1 MMKALKLISLFWS
14 TALAAE
20 IEYRSNFFMSL
31 LSTAGGL
38 AGTLFSMSLF
48 YRTGGNL
55 GGWTWQQ
62 ALLVTGF
69 FTLQAGLSRTLL
81 NPNLSR
87 IVEHVRTG
95 TLDFVLLKPI
105 DSQFWLSTRRFS
117 PWGLPD
123 VLFGLGLIGYAAS
136 KLHLDPWSCVVALVP
151 VAASVTILYSIWFT
165 VASTTIWYVKIH
177 NVTDVLQAW
186 LDAGRFPIDAFPPG
200 VFRLIFTF
208 VIPVAFLTTVPARAM
223 LGWAEPTFIVY
234 ACVLALVLFLFS
246 RGFWRFAL
254 RFYTSASS

>member
-1 MMKALKLISLFWS
+1 MKALKLLSLFWS

-20 IEYRSNFFMSL
+20 MEYRSNFFMSL
-31 LSTAGGL
+31 LSSVGGL

-48 YRTGGNL
+48 YRSGGNL
-55 GGWTWQQ
+55 GGWSWQQ

-69 FTLQAGLSRTLL
+69 FTLQAGLARTLL

-87 IVEHVRTG
+87 IVEHVRSG

-123 VLFGLGLIGYAAS
+123 VLFGIGLLGYAAQNLELS
-136 KLHLDPWSCVVALVP
+136 LVPCLLALVP
-151 VAASVTILYSIWFT
+151 VAASLIILYSIWFT

-200 VFRLIFTF
+200 VFRVIFTF
-208 VIPVAFLTTVPARAM
+208 VVPVAFLTTVPARAM
-223 LGWAEPTFIVY
+223 LGRAEPRFFAY
-234 ACVLALVLFLFS
+234 ACLLALALFVFS